1 MQFRDASDS
10 RKPLA
15 LFSQSS
21 LTDIVLLLLIFFLLT
36 SSFVVNSGIKVDVP
50 QSESVAQADPVY
62 INVTITADGVFYVGA
77 ERFVAAELAGKIR
90 TELSQKPNSTLVIR
104 ADKNAKVN
112 DAVRVM
118 NIGKVLEM
126 PILVAT
132 EPEGAN

>member
-1 MQFRDASDS
+1 MQFRDASET

-50 QSESVAQADPVY
+50 QSKSLALNEPVY
-62 INVTITADGVFYVGA
+62 ISVTITASGSFYVGGA
-77 ERFVAAELAGKIR
+77 QVGAAGLASAITTELAN
-90 TELSQKPNSTLVIR
+90 KPNSTLVIR
-104 ADKNAKVN
+104 ADKNAKVD

>member
-1 MQFRDASDS
+1 MQFRDASES

-50 QSESVAQADPVY
+50 QSESIAQPDPVY
-62 INVTITADGVFYVGA
+62 INVTITATGSFYVGGA
-77 ERFVAAELAGKIR
+77 QVGSAELADAIR
-90 TELSQKPNSTLVIR
+90 AELANKANATLVIR
-104 ADKNAKVN
+104 ADRNAKVDN
-112 DAVRVM
+112 AVRVM
-118 NIGKVLEM
+118 NIGKVLSM

>member
-1 MQFRDASDS
+1 MQFRDASDT
-10 RKPLA
+10 RKPLV

-50 QSESVAQADPVY
+50 QSESIAQPDPVY

-90 TELSQKPNSTLVIR
+90 TELAQKPKSTLVIR
-104 ADKNAKVN
+104 ADKNAKVD

-132 EPEGAN
+132 EPEGVN